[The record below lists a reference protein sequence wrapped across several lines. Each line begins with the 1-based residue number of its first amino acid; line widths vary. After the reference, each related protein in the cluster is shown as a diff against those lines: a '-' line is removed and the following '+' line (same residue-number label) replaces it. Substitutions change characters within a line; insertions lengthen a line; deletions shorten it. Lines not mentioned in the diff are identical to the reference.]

1 MGPKAESHRKL
12 AFDVAELR
20 VDRLEPNPAPGNLA
34 DRDGTVAE
42 EDRHAIAK
50 HRADAVDAP
59 APPERRVTP
68 AEPNLDGDIRRLD
81 RQSIAPSVIADAP
94 DPLSSAGDVA
104 PPVPATLN
112 REFAAVDED
121 PVSQDSELRLDDHTV
136 DIQAGRH
143 KRSPG
148 IPGAQAFKR
157 RVHRAASSM
166 LLDLHNHTRYSP
178 DSRVEPAALVEL
190 AQRVRLAGI
199 AITDHNSVG
208 GIAAAEQAAGRDF
221 LVIPAIE
228 VSTKFGHVLGY
239 GIREIVP
246 RDLSVSETAER
257 IVALGGVPVAA
268 HPFRFWSGLG
278 PAAVAQASFPAYET
292 CNGRTLR
299 RGNVRARALARERK
313 LGETG
318 GSDSHFLDEV
328 AKAVTAVDA
337 GALRVDD
344 VLQLLAQGR
353 TSAQGLD
360 RGPAATA
367 RYVTKAVGEW
377 MLRGMRRI

>member
-1 MGPKAESHRKL
+1 MERGSTRRSTNGDRHGDRLGPKAESHRKL

-190 AQRVRLAGI
+190 AQRVRLAGT
-199 AITDHNSVG
+199 AMKEHNSG
-208 GIAAAEQAAGRDF
+208 AGRGTGRHY
-221 LVIPAIE
+221 AG
-228 VSTKFGHVLGY
+228 SVLG
-239 GIREIVP
+239 P
-246 RDLSVSETAER
+246 SP
-257 IVALGGVPVAA
+257 AL
-268 HPFRFWSGLG
+268 
-278 PAAVAQASFPAYET
+278 
-292 CNGRTLR
+292 
-299 RGNVRARALARERK
+299 
-313 LGETG
+313 
-318 GSDSHFLDEV
+318 LDCPGHLHV
-328 AKAVTAVDA
+328 
-337 GALRVDD
+337 
-344 VLQLLAQGR
+344 
-353 TSAQGLD
+353 
-360 RGPAATA
+360 
-367 RYVTKAVGEW
+367 
-377 MLRGMRRI
+377 I